1 MPFQHLKFQKKIW
14 GGPQNP
20 HLREGIPLP
29 NHPRASH
36 IGLEILAKIHL
47 LETRIRFRTR
57 HPIFGVFQVHVF
69 IANYIAIIQVI
80 FHVI

>member
-20 HLREGIPLP
+20 HLREGTPLP

-47 LETRIRFRTR
+47 LETRIRFKK
-57 HPIFGVFQVHVF
+57 HAIPFLVFFMYLLQ
-69 IANYIAIIQVI
+69 II
-80 FHVI
+80 